1 VSATPDIIAQVRAAG
16 GRVIIIE
23 DRLKVRAPLPLPDK
37 LVAELRLHKAE
48 VLAFLQDRKPVWTPE
63 DWQAHF
69 DERAG
74 ISEHDGG
81 LSRVDAERQAF
92 ECCVV
97 EWLNRH
103 PQHSDSGRCGWCG
116 NPDRDGHAV
125 IPFGTESHGHT
136 WLHPECWSD
145 WRQDQRER
153 AQQALAAV
161 GLDAPLKY
169 AKNASFPDDFGI
181 NGGA

>member
-1 VSATPDIIAQVRAAG
+1 MSATPDIIAQVRAAG

-74 ISEHDGG
+74 IVEHDGG
-81 LSRVDAERQAF
+81 LSRADAEQRAF

-97 EWLNRH
+97 EWLWQN
-103 PQHSDSGRCGWCG
+103 PPPASGPVRCAHCSQPLGEIG
-116 NPDRDGHAV
+116 RDGL
-125 IPFGTESHGHT
+125 PFLTGDGGHT
-136 WLHPECWSD
+136 WLHSGCHGGWMAL
-145 WRQDQRER
+145 RR
-153 AQQALAAV
+153 AEAVAALAM
-161 GLDAPLKY
+161 
-169 AKNASFPDDFGI
+169 FGI
-181 NGGA
+181 RLQAGE